1 MYNVKNL
8 TAGTESTCD
17 AIETIR
23 WTGEKYVPAECGEAD
38 GFRALVIDGERYEE
52 TQYVFAGHTMRGTEP
67 VGAFEEVEPP
77 PPEPEPE
84 PDPEPEPMN
93 ELEQLRAEVA
103 ALQASTA
110 PVMAAARAYALTAVD
125 VPDTQ
130 ALEMTTLFPAWEDVL
145 EAGAE
150 LAKGRIIS
158 KDGQLY
164 RVMQTVTPQAHQ
176 PPDAE
181 GMLAVYRP
189 IDRTHA
195 GTLED
200 PIPWV
205 YGMDCTTGLYYSYEG
220 GVYLCKG
227 DMTPC
232 VWPPV
237 TPGLWQWEPSGD
249 SN

>member
-23 WTGEKYVPAECGEAD
+23 WTGEKYAPTEHSKAD
-38 GFRALVIDGERYEE
+38 GFRALVIDGDQYNE
-52 TQYVFAGHTMRGTEP
+52 TQYVFEAHAMRGTEP
-67 VGAFEEVEPP
+67 VGAFEEVEL

-84 PDPEPEPMN
+84 PEPPPEPLN
-93 ELEQLRAEVA
+93 ELEQLRVEVA

-130 ALEMTTLFPAWEDVL
+130 ALEMSTLFPAWEDVL

-164 RVMQTVTPQAHQ
+164 RVMQAVTPQAHQ

-189 IDRTHA
+189 IDKAHD
-195 GTLED
+195 GTLGD

-205 YGMDCTTGLYYSYEG
+205 YGMDCHDALYYSYNG
-220 GVYLCKG
+220 AIYLCKG
-227 DMTPC
+227 DMAPC
-232 VWPPV
+232 VWPPD
-237 TPGLWQWEPSGD
+237 TAMWQWEAV
-249 SN
+249 